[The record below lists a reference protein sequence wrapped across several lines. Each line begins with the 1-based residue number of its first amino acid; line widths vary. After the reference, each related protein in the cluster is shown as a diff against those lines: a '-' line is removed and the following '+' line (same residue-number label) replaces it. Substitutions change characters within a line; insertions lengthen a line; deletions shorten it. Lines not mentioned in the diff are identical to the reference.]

1 MVKLFPETRR
11 SLSHLFRH
19 GWAPTKK
26 QEERGKEAFFG
37 ILRRPWVPPLL
48 FYTEAVCR
56 AIVGEEGRMG
66 VKVITSPD
74 PRREEEEEEEPTE
87 EEKKHGRQEDSFI

>member
-1 MVKLFPETRR
+1 M
-11 SLSHLFRH
+11 FRH

-26 QEERGKEAFFG
+26 QEERDEEEAFFG

-48 FYTEAVCR
+48 FYTGAVCR
-56 AIVGEEGRMG
+56 AIVGEEGRKG

-74 PRREEEEEEEPTE
+74 PRLEEEEEEEPTE
-87 EEKKHGRQEDSFI
+87 GKNTGDRRRAS

>member
-1 MVKLFPETRR
+1 MGFSDDPG
-11 SLSHLFRH
+11 F
-19 GWAPTKK
+19 
-26 QEERGKEAFFG
+26 
-37 ILRRPWVPPLL
+37 PLL

-74 PRREEEEEEEPTE
+74 PRREEEPTE
-87 EEKKHGRQEDSFI
+87 EKNTGDRQTVFFKVDAFIF